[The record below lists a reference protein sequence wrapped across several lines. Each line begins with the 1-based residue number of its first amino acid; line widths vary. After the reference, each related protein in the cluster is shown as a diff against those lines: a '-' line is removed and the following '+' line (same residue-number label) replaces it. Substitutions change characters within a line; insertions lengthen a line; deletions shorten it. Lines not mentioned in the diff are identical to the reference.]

1 MPATGLAQ
9 PTVPYGADQTIY
21 VVIDNSGA
29 PGSVMSEVECPDL
42 EAVVTHLMAGQFSD
56 PMRVMAFN
64 TLEHWS
70 HDLSADVANE
80 IQARIVQ
87 TVVWKS
93 VGDPPLLG
101 APVCQQESC
110 VLPFSFLGRTAG
122 EDRVLSRNSLPY
134 RRFLIARGVQYR
146 GDLRAGPVRD
156 LEYR

>member
-80 IQARIVQ
+80 IQARCDCDTTCVPDHLRDF
-87 TVVWKS
+87 
-93 VGDPPLLG
+93 VGRH
-101 APVCQQESC
+101 AKVRAC
-110 VLPFSFLGRTAG
+110 VLA
-122 EDRVLSRNSLPY
+122 
-134 RRFLIARGVQYR
+134 
-146 GDLRAGPVRD
+146 
-156 LEYR
+156 